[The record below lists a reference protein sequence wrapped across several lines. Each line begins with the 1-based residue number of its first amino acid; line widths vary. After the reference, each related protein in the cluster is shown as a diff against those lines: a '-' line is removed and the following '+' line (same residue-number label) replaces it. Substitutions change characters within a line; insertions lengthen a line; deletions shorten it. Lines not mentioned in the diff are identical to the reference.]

1 MSVSSPGTI
10 IDESHEDLSWIDYRL
25 DQEGDITAIKKSLTN
40 QAWFEPLSHPEKD
53 MSGFNV
59 AIIVMRMI
67 YGNALAAPAT
77 TKSMY
82 ELLEAEEEPEKDWDS
97 EAEAEEEEEQWD
109 LRKFLYR
116 NEEQFPLLSVSWVDT
131 PGLLEAK
138 GKKRKN
144 ENVPSSAA
152 YDKTVLDMAK
162 LLLSSFPNHRH
173 QGGPISFSYIMSS
186 DLANDAIWSH
196 PSFLYYQPIVGCAPA
211 EAGPWTPG
219 RKRIPKRMNAH
230 YSLVHFDWAL
240 ECKQFHGLGAFLTS
254 VVLPRARPDG
264 QWLLYQ
270 PNFPKILRVRYVPA
284 ADTRRSSSPEGSA
297 TLSDQNPGFEDLR
310 HITVGGR
317 KLDTST
323 SLAVWARH
331 DKQGRAIRQGYS
343 IFAVVRLRNSSN
355 PKEQDLVRTY
365 DVQRIADMVRGA
377 DGIVVPEVSTM
388 NKKGSG
394 TRYLTDGWRLGEPGH
409 EYDLFYCRDAVVPE
423 GNSRLSGSKAGSR
436 KGAGSGVGDGDEEQS
451 VKSVNDIPYES
462 IEEGDAT
469 LEWEGTD

>member
-10 IDESHEDLSWIDYRL
+10 VDESHDDLSWIDFRL
-25 DQEGDITAIKKSLTN
+25 DQADDITAIKKSLTT

-67 YGNALAAPAT
+67 YGNVLAAPAT
-77 TKSMY
+77 TKPSF
-82 ELLEAEEEPEKDWDS
+82 ELLEEEEDWDS
-97 EAEAEEEEEQWD
+97 EAKTDEDREQSD
-109 LRKFLYR
+109 LRKFLYQ
-116 NEEQFPLLSVSWVDT
+116 NEEQFPLLAVSWIDT
-131 PGLLEAK
+131 PGLLKAK
-138 GKKRKN
+138 GKNRKN

-152 YDKTVLDMAK
+152 YDKTMFDMAE

-173 QGGPISFSYIMSS
+173 ADGPISFSYIMSS

-196 PSFLYYQPIVGCAPA
+196 PSFLYYSPIVGCAPA
-211 EAGPWTPG
+211 EAGPWTAG
-219 RKRIPKRMNAH
+219 RKKIPTHMNAH

-240 ECKQFHGLGAFLTS
+240 EHKQFRGLGAFLTS
-254 VVLPRARPDG
+254 VILPRQRPDG

-270 PNFPKILRVRYVPA
+270 PNFPKVLRVKCVPA
-284 ADTRRSSSPEGSA
+284 ADTRRSPSPEGSA
-297 TLSDQNPGFEDLR
+297 SPHDQNPGFEDLR

-317 KLDTST
+317 KMDIST
-323 SLAVWARH
+323 SLAEWARH

-365 DVQRIADMVRGA
+365 DVQRIGDMVRGA
-377 DGIVVPEVSTM
+377 DGIVVPEVSMM

-394 TRYLTDGWRLGEPGH
+394 TRYLTDGWKLGEPGH
-409 EYDLFYCRDAVVPE
+409 EYDLFYCRDDVEPE
-423 GNSRLSGSKAGSR
+423 GDARASGSKAGSP
-436 KGAGSGVGDGDEEQS
+436 KGLNPAGEEQS

-469 LEWEGTD
+469 LEWEGTK